1 MGYLVCEKCGGY
13 YELKER
19 EAIDDFEGCSCGGN
33 FKFIK
38 TLDELNLVKGKQS
51 DLGDKSICPNC
62 GSKNDTNTKFCGSCG
77 KPLKTSITPD
87 PDKKQSQSE
96 KPFYCPNC
104 GTENLRNAKTCISCG
119 KSLNI
124 VPKDSKLKLF
134 FLDKYSK
141 YGNKRNFGI
150 VGTGIIGIVII
161 SFLILWLPANVFANH
176 YEDGYI
182 SFDYPNTL
190 NITSD
195 KNVTSEVFNSISEGG
210 PGGPIVDVNGGNRSS
225 SGAFLIFVDV
235 IPTNLTENVPINTTV
250 NQTVGIDEN
259 GNNITELVNEST
271 NQTKNITVNIL
282 EGAIDNYTKTTGKQV
297 NKINKNGYT
306 YYELEP
312 DIKENTSSTFGH
324 ENISSN
330 VGHVLNTTI
339 YTTIIEKKG
348 LPYFFMITL
357 DNTQSPTYQY
367 NNDGYTA
374 YKRIVDSFRLE

>member
-13 YELKER
+13 YELKEG
-19 EAIDDFEGCSCGGN
+19 EAIDDFEGCQCGGK
-33 FKFIK
+33 FKFVK
-38 TLDELNLVKGKQS
+38 TLDELNLVKDKQS
-51 DLGDKSICPNC
+51 DSGEKSICPNC

-87 PDKKQSQSE
+87 PDKKQSQAG

-104 GTENLRNAKTCISCG
+104 GTENLITTKTCISCG
-119 KSLNI
+119 KPLNI
-124 VPKDSKLKLF
+124 APKNLKLSI
-134 FLDKYSK
+134 LDKFSK

-150 VGTGIIGIVII
+150 VGTSIIGIALIA
-161 SFLILWLPANVFANH
+161 FLILWLPANVFANH
-176 YEDGYI
+176 YDDGYI
-182 SFDYPNTL
+182 SFDYPSTL

-195 KNVTSEVFNSISEGG
+195 KNVTSEVFNSISTGG
-210 PGGPIVDVNGGNRSS
+210 LGGSIVDVNGGNRSS
-225 SGAFLIFVDV
+225 NGAFLIFVDV
-235 IPTNLTENVPINTTV
+235 VPTNHTENVPINTTV

-259 GNNITELVNEST
+259 GNNITAPSNEST
-271 NQTKNITVNIL
+271 NQTQTISVNIL
-282 EGAIDNYTKTTGKQV
+282 EGAIDNYTKTTGKQI
-297 NKINKNGYT
+297 NKTNKNGFT

-312 DIKENTSSTFGH
+312 DIKENTSSTFSH
-324 ENISSN
+324 DVNTT
-330 VGHVLNTTI
+330 GHVVNTTI

-374 YKRIVDSFRLE
+374 YRKIVDSFRLG